1 MDSSY
6 IFVLLWH
13 TPKDEPF
20 SVSIV
25 YKVLHGV
32 LGLIFKVIILLRLLK
47 VFLGH
52 HLLNRWLIIDQTCI
66 DILFGD

>member
-1 MDSSY
+1 MDSGY
-6 IFVLLWH
+6 IVLLWH
-13 TPKDEPF
+13 TPKDETF

-52 HLLNRWLIIDQTCI
+52 HLLNGWLIIDQTCI